1 MTDLVSFTQNV
12 PKLKTFK
19 TCVLNF
25 RSICVDLSKSDKIRT
40 YILGLLVTKYVG
52 LIKNNLY
59 SSHISDMLR
68 LSLGGGVFTNYL
80 SSQSLGLGGVRERG
94 YNLIQFFMVW
104 FLLRLQDLSKYENI
118 LHSFSRSLK
127 LQVILSTDCNF

>member
-25 RSICVDLSKSDKIRT
+25 RSICVDLSKSDKIST

-59 SSHISDMLR
+59 SSHISDMLC
-68 LSLGGGVFTNYL
+68 LSLGGGVFTNYKYVDLTKNNLYHALFDASLLFL
-80 SSQSLGLGGVRERG
+80 S
-94 YNLIQFFMVW
+94 
-104 FLLRLQDLSKYENI
+104 
-118 LHSFSRSLK
+118 
-127 LQVILSTDCNF
+127 